1 MLAFD
6 MRQANASHAEHK
18 REFANNVRPVIQA
31 VVEDMAKRGRKH
43 GYEAVAR
50 ELNWLKIR
58 SYRGGD
64 WSATTVRRVLLGP
77 AEG

>member
-1 MLAFD
+1 MGLDMKLANEF
-6 MRQANASHAEHK
+6 MIEHK
-18 REFANNVRPVIQA
+18 REFAQNVRPVIQA